1 MALRIGI
8 TKPMKIPPDDEYY
21 GLDSDDTE
29 QFDPFFK
36 SIAVSAFLLICFG
49 MIAALFYLLGL
60 LCEAVC

>member
-1 MALRIGI
+1 MS
-8 TKPMKIPPDDEYY
+8 TQPDDDEYEPDY
-21 GLDSDDTE
+21 DPTE